1 MSCWKEK
8 YSIVLNYLI
17 IQSFW
22 FIHQLDWSGFLIQL
36 ALTLLSVTS
45 LTNFSLFLTVYTAI
59 LYRIWLQKT
68 SFMHHFHDSFMTL
81 TAFLK
86 NLKAPLRKTHPRLM
100 CCTWARHIETWADS
114 VLSIYIV
121 SVCVYRVLYG
131 NKIAEIPKGLFDGL
145 VSLQLLWVL
154 HLWLRNLQCQ
164 DDNDFCVC
172 VNRAGSRFHY

>member
-22 FIHQLDWSGFLIQL
+22 FSHQLDGPGFSDSTCSYTI
-36 ALTLLSVTS
+36 LS
-45 LTNFSLFLTVYTAI
+45 NFSDKFQSVLTVYPI

-164 DDNDFCVC
+164 ADNDFCVC
-172 VNRAGSRFHY
+172 E

>member
-17 IQSFW
+17 IKSFW

-36 ALTLLSVTS
+36 ALILLSVTS

-68 SFMHHFHDSFMTL
+68 SFMHHFHDYFMTWTVFVL
-81 TAFLK
+81 

-121 SVCVYRVLYG
+121 SVCVYRSCM
-131 NKIAEIPKGLFDGL
+131 EIKSQRSQKDCLMGL

-172 VNRAGSRFHY
+172 E